1 VERRR
6 SAIRTAGVWETVQGL
21 LAARTAA
28 AGDRP
33 LSVVDL
39 GGGTGELAVRIG
51 ELGHSVVVVDPSPDA
66 LAALERRAADAGVS
80 GAVRGVLGD
89 AATLR
94 DAASPGTADVVLCHG
109 VLEHV
114 DDPAAV
120 VRAAVAV
127 LVVGG
132 DLSVLAAQLPAAV
145 FARVLAGHP
154 AEARALLHSALLHAE
169 TSSADAGPLPRR
181 FTAAGLEALL
191 TDAGCTVT
199 ERRGVRVF
207 GDHVASSVDADPDA
221 AAALGALEADV
232 ALHPDF
238 LPFAAQLHLLARR
251 R

>member
-1 VERRR
+1 
-6 SAIRTAGVWETVQGL
+6 VQGL
-21 LAARTAA
+21 LRARAAD

-66 LAALERRAADAGVS
+66 LAALERRAAEADVS
-80 GAVRGVLGD
+80 DAVRGVLGD

-94 DAASPGTADVVLCHG
+94 DAVPSGTTDVVLCHG

-120 VRAAVAV
+120 VRAAVDV
-127 LVVGG
+127 LVSGG
-132 DLSVLAAQLPAAV
+132 GVSVLAAQLPAAV
-145 FARVLAGHP
+145 FARALAGHP
-154 AEARALLHSALLHAE
+154 AEARALLHSALQHSGTA
-169 TSSADAGPLPRR
+169 SAGPFPRR

-191 TDAGCTVT
+191 TDAGCSVT

-207 GDHVASSVDADPDA
+207 VDHVAGAVDADPDA

-238 LPFAAQLHLLARR
+238 LPLAAQLHLLAHRR
-251 R
+251 

>member
-1 VERRR
+1 MAERRR
-6 SAIRTAGVWETVQGL
+6 SAIRTAGVWEAVQGL
-21 LAARTAA
+21 LHACTAA

-39 GGGTGELAVRIG
+39 GGGTGEVAVRIG

-66 LAALERRAADAGVS
+66 LAALERRAAEAGVS
-80 GAVRGVLGD
+80 AVVRGVLGD

-94 DAASPGTADVVLCHG
+94 DAVSPGSADVVLCHG
-109 VLEHV
+109 VLERV
-114 DDPAAV
+114 DDPAAA
-120 VRAAVAV
+120 VRAAVDV
-127 LVVGG
+127 LVPGG
-132 DLSVLAAQLPAAV
+132 GLSVLAAQLPAAV
-145 FARVLAGHP
+145 FARALAGHP
-154 AEARALLHSALLHAE
+154 AEARALLHSATGQAE
-169 TSSADAGPLPRR
+169 AGALPRR

-191 TDAGCTVT
+191 ADSGCTVT

-207 GDHVASSVDADPDA
+207 VDHVASAVDADPDA

-238 LPFAAQLHLLARR
+238 LPLAAQLHLLARR